1 MAREILFQ
9 GVKEEEGS
17 LSLELC
23 DTPISY
29 KMDRQFWRGIAQQIE
44 RQVLKMSGA
53 KEDPKYKEKM
63 IDIGDM
69 IEEGL
74 RNWK

>member
-9 GVKEEEGS
+9 GVKEEGGS
-17 LSLELC
+17 LFLELC

-29 KMDRQFWRGIAQQIE
+29 KMDRKFWRGIAQQIE

-63 IDIGDM
+63 IDIGDV

>member
-17 LSLELC
+17 LFLELC

-29 KMDRQFWRGIAQQIE
+29 KMDRKFWRGIAQQIE
-44 RQVLKMSGA
+44 RQVLKMSSA
-53 KEDPKYKEKM
+53 KGDPKYKEKM
-63 IDIGDM
+63 IDIGDT
-69 IEEGL
+69 IEESL